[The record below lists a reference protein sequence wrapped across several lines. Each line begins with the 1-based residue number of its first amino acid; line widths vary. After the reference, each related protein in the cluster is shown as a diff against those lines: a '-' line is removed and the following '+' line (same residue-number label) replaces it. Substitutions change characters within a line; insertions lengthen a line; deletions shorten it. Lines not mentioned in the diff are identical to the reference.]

1 MINVC
6 LIFILSPK
14 DEHAFKMVFTK
25 INIVPLRMQYKAKS
39 VSYGLFASPNCPFQV
54 PLQTIPPLFPLSFFK
69 HTSLAAV
76 CTHTL

>member
-1 MINVC
+1 MPHIYTS
-6 LIFILSPK
+6 LLSPK

-39 VSYGLFASPNCPFQV
+39 VSYGLFTSPNCPFQA
-54 PLQTIPPLFPLSFFK
+54 PLSKSFHPFFK

>member
-1 MINVC
+1 MPHIYTS
-6 LIFILSPK
+6 LLSPK

-39 VSYGLFASPNCPFQV
+39 VSYGLFASPNCPFQA
-54 PLQTIPPLFPLSFFK
+54 PLSKSFHPFFLSLFFK